1 MAGEFL
7 LHGGGCG
14 DDVVV
19 VDGWADV
26 GREEV
31 PEGCRVLLRLGCVA
45 GVVGVVA
52 ELLLDVG
59 DYLVDGGHFGCC
71 WENTFYWFVKK
82 YFNFLGFWKIEMLV
96 AVELEGIFQSKQQTW
111 PIVSTQMCL
120 VVIIATIGI
129 NILRH

>member
-14 DDVVV
+14 DNVMV

-45 GVVGVVA
+45 GVVGVVD

-59 DYLVDGGHFGCC
+59 DDFFDGGHVWRLGNVFD
-71 WENTFYWFVKK
+71 WFVKK
-82 YFNFLGFWKIEMLV
+82 VFQFFGI
-96 AVELEGIFQSKQQTW
+96 LE
-111 PIVSTQMCL
+111 
-120 VVIIATIGI
+120 
-129 NILRH
+129 N